1 VIAVGTWTKRPVT
14 GCRGKGPRPR
24 KEQSATSRVAP
35 LVAREGSIMPSPT
48 YFRFQA
54 DICLRLSLIAS
65 DEEVASRLLAM
76 SRGYTAKADALEA
89 QSPPLAPEAMS
100 PALSGGETGS
110 Q

>member
-1 VIAVGTWTKRPVT
+1 
-14 GCRGKGPRPR
+14 
-24 KEQSATSRVAP
+24 
-35 LVAREGSIMPSPT
+35 MPSPT

-54 DICLRLSLIAS
+54 DICIRLSLIAS

>member
-1 VIAVGTWTKRPVT
+1 
-14 GCRGKGPRPR
+14 
-24 KEQSATSRVAP
+24 
-35 LVAREGSIMPSPT
+35 MPSPT

-89 QSPPLAPEAMS
+89 QSPPLAPETMA
-100 PALSGGETGS
+100 PALSGGETDS

>member
-1 VIAVGTWTKRPVT
+1 
-14 GCRGKGPRPR
+14 
-24 KEQSATSRVAP
+24 
-35 LVAREGSIMPSPT
+35 MPSPT

-89 QSPPLAPEAMS
+89 SRHLSRPKRWLLRFPAAKRIHSKRSNWLFPRTEQCAWRAFPRGTPLWTSPEL
-100 PALSGGETGS
+100 PARSLSLF
-110 Q
+110 